1 MSKEDKI
8 KALHKAIQANLGEIQ
23 RQLREETVRQLVAK
37 QQQTV
42 RRTRSYRV

>member
-37 QQQTV
+37 QRQTV
-42 RRTRSYRV
+42 RRAQSPRL